1 MQAAALSRI
10 FFMEVPRYRRHRQQP
25 NNVASIWLLRGT
37 AKTRLFAGCSSRATA
52 RFVPRLA
59 VFLAAIIQF
68 GRNQAPKGF
77 VFPIQAR

>member
-1 MQAAALSRI
+1 MV
-10 FFMEVPRYRRHRQQP
+10 VPHHCHDPDQS